1 MGVNK
6 KESNEIKSK
15 MFSAL
20 KEHDYKLTKPR
31 KLVIETM
38 LGLNLTGTHCTIEEL
53 YDLVHKKDPSIGLAT
68 VYRTVNMLYE
78 LRLVAKLDLLDAR
91 DRYEIIKNEHFH
103 HHLVCDECSKIIE
116 VQHDLLDELEEM
128 ITKKIGFKIKNH
140 SLKVNGICK
149 ECQKRMEKNE

>member
-1 MGVNK
+1 MEVNK
-6 KESNEIKSK
+6 IKER
-15 MFSAL
+15 MFNTL
-20 KEHDYKLTKPR
+20 KENDYKITKPR

-38 LGLNLTGTHCTIEEL
+38 LDLTGTHCTIEEL
-53 YDLVHKKDPSIGLAT
+53 YDIVHKKDSSIGLAT

-91 DRYEIIKNEHFH
+91 DRYEIIKSKHFH

-116 VQHDLLDELEEM
+116 VQHDLLDELENM
-128 ITKKIGFKIKNH
+128 ITKEIGFMIKNH

-149 ECQKRMEKNE
+149 ECQKRMEKNGE